1 MKTSFTPIIFWYL
14 CILQTWCREKHEYVT
29 CSRVNKS
36 VHKVHDFEYSE
47 LPNGWY
53 SAFWELGPLPCG
65 FFEKIFT
72 TTCAF
77 GGKNNP
83 QMKKSDEIENQKNF
97 VHFTLLCAHT

>member
-1 MKTSFTPIIFWYL
+1 M
-14 CILQTWCREKHEYVT
+14 
-29 CSRVNKS
+29 
-36 VHKVHDFEYSE
+36 YSE

-77 GGKNNP
+77 RGKNNP
-83 QMKKSDEIENQKNF
+83 QMKKSDEIENQKVLFISLCF
-97 VHFTLLCAHT
+97 VLTRNVTSRNGEKRFPEPSLPLLNP